1 MRNKKLYFLMIFT
14 FALITVFAVNTYAQ
28 VPKGDDLTPTPPPKV
43 PAADFSV
50 DGANYLDVMYL
61 RYSGDMFT
69 MTGFGLGY
77 NYVGA
82 FDNTGF
88 NVGFGVQYLT
98 GEDDDGYFDMEFV
111 AVPINA
117 NLAFRVAGTADSN
130 NLILFGGIHYN
141 YSYTNIQVDAG
152 VIDADDHEL
161 EIHLRV
167 YGPLLGAK
175 ANIKLGPTLNFI
187 PYYALKRDII
197 DSDVYVDGESFDISI
212 PSVTSH
218 LFGFDIEIGA
228 ISVGT
233 MLDMLNSS
241 NNDMIIIYLTWNL
254 DYKESTEKKSDEE
267 SSEKKSE

>member
-1 MRNKKLYFLMIFT
+1 MIFT
-14 FALITVFAVNTYAQ
+14 LALITVFAVNIYAQ
-28 VPKGDDLTPTPPPKV
+28 VPEGEDLTPTPPPKV

-50 DGANYLDVMYL
+50 EGANYLDVMYL

-82 FDNTGF
+82 FDRTGF
-88 NVGFGVQYLT
+88 NVGVGVQYLT

-117 NLAFRVAGTADSN
+117 NLAFRVAGTADSS

-141 YSYTNIQVDAG
+141 YSYTNIQVNAG
-152 VIDADDHEL
+152 TYAGTEL
-161 EIHLRV
+161 EVHLRV
-167 YGPLLGAK
+167 YGPLAGAK
-175 ANIKLGPTLNFI
+175 ANIKLGPTLNFV

-197 DSDVYVDGESFDISI
+197 DSEVYVDGESFDISI
-212 PSVTSH
+212 PSSTSH

-233 MLDMLNSS
+233 MLDMINSS

-254 DYKESTEKKSDEE
+254 DYKESSQAE
-267 SSEKKSE
+267 SE

>member
-1 MRNKKLYFLMIFT
+1 MVIKKLYFLIVLIFT
-14 FALITVFAVNTYAQ
+14 CALITVFSMNTYAQ
-28 VPKGDDLTPTPPPKV
+28 APEGEDLTPTPPPKV

-69 MTGFGLGY
+69 MNGFGLGY

-82 FDNTGF
+82 FDKIGF
-88 NVGFGVQYLT
+88 NIGFGVQYLT

-117 NLAFRVAGTADSN
+117 NLAFRVAGTANSN

-152 VIDADDHEL
+152 VFDAYDHEL
-161 EIHLRV
+161 EIHLWV

-175 ANIKLGPTLNFI
+175 ANIRLGPSLNFV

-212 PSVTSH
+212 PSATSH

-228 ISVGT
+228 ISIGT
-233 MLDMLNSS
+233 MLNMLNNT
-241 NNDMIIIYLTWNL
+241 NNDMIVIYLTWNL
-254 DYKESTEKKSDEE
+254 DFKESSTTG
-267 SSEKKSE
+267 SE

>member
-14 FALITVFAVNTYAQ
+14 LALITVFAVNTYAQ
-28 VPKGDDLTPTPPPKV
+28 VPEGEDLTPTPPPKV

-50 DGANYLDVMYL
+50 EGANYLDVMYL

-69 MTGFGLGY
+69 MWGFGLGY

-82 FDNTGF
+82 FDKTGF
-88 NVGFGVQYLT
+88 NIGVGVQYLT

-117 NLAFRVAGTADSN
+117 NLAFRVAGTADSS

-141 YSYTNIQVDAG
+141 YSYTNIQVNAG
-152 VIDADDHEL
+152 TYAGTEL
-161 EIHLRV
+161 EVHLRV
-167 YGPLLGAK
+167 YGPLAGAK
-175 ANIKLGPTLNFI
+175 ANIKLGPTLNFV

-197 DSDVYVDGESFDISI
+197 DSEVYVDGESFDISI
-212 PSVTSH
+212 PSSTSH

-233 MLDMLNSS
+233 MLDMINSS

-254 DYKESTEKKSDEE
+254 DYKESSQAE
-267 SSEKKSE
+267 SE

>member
-14 FALITVFAVNTYAQ
+14 LALITVFAVNIYAQ
-28 VPKGDDLTPTPPPKV
+28 VPEGEDLTPTPPPKV

-50 DGANYLDVMYL
+50 EGANYLDVMYL

-82 FDNTGF
+82 FDRTGF
-88 NVGFGVQYLT
+88 NVGVGVQYLT

-117 NLAFRVAGTADSN
+117 NLAFRVAGTADSS

-141 YSYTNIQVDAG
+141 YSYTNIQVNAG
-152 VIDADDHEL
+152 TYAGTEL
-161 EIHLRV
+161 EVHLRV
-167 YGPLLGAK
+167 YGPLAGAK
-175 ANIKLGPTLNFI
+175 ANIKLGPTLNFV

-197 DSDVYVDGESFDISI
+197 DSEVYVDGESFDISI
-212 PSVTSH
+212 PSSTSH

-233 MLDMLNSS
+233 MLDMINSS

-254 DYKESTEKKSDEE
+254 DYKESSQAE
-267 SSEKKSE
+267 SE